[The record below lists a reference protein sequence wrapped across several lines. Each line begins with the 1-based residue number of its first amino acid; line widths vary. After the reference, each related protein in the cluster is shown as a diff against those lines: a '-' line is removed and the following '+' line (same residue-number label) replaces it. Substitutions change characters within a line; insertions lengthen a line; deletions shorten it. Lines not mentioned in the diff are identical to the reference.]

1 MTLSLEQIS
10 ARMRQGEDI
19 PLSDTA
25 RIALTPVSYT
35 HLTLPNEH

>member
-1 MTLSLEQIS
+1 MTLSLEQLS

-25 RIALTPVSYT
+25 ASRWR
-35 HLTLPNEH
+35 

>member
-25 RIALTPVSYT
+25 MLMPLMERYLY
-35 HLTLPNEH
+35 